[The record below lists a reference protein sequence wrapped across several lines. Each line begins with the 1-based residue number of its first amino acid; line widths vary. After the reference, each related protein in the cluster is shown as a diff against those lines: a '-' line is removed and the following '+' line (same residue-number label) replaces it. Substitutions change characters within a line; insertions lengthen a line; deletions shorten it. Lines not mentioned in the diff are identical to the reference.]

1 MDPDTIDTEYGNL
14 QREIQQANEA
24 IGAFAQKMQAAA
36 AAGDANAQGWLQDLQ
51 GIAAQVQQEQTQ
63 VQTLLQAMHAFTVTT
78 LQQHVD
84 TISAV
89 QGGDAGA
96 IPGVLPGAPIPG
108 GVPGAQFP
116 TGQVYGGASP
126 IPGQQGYDQ
135 GYGQQGYA
143 DPMQQ
148 GYGQQGYGQQ
158 GYDQGYGQQGY
169 ADPMQ
174 QGYGQQGYD
183 QGYGQQGYVDPMQ
196 QGVGG
201 GGGILGEIMGGG
213 MMAGGIMGGG
223 MMAGGMMGGGGM
235 MSPHHTL
242 ERFLGGSFSQNMQA
256 PREGFVERRLL

>member
-169 ADPMQ
+169 
-174 QGYGQQGYD
+174 
-183 QGYGQQGYVDPMQ
+183 VDPMQ

>member
-148 GYGQQGYGQQ
+148 GYGQQGY
-158 GYDQGYGQQGY
+158 
-169 ADPMQ
+169 
-174 QGYGQQGYD
+174 D

>member
-1 MDPDTIDTEYGNL
+1 VDPDTIDTEYGNL

-148 GYGQQGYGQQ
+148 GYGQQGY
-158 GYDQGYGQQGY
+158 
-169 ADPMQ
+169 
-174 QGYGQQGYD
+174 D